1 MSRSDSAPLQAN
13 GSWYSEYLART
24 TLRSWVG
31 MSFVSA
37 TLIIVGG
44 LLLSWLIP
52 YLAGGADRIVPHLY
66 YVPILFA
73 AARFGPGAALIVALV
88 AGVLAGPL
96 TYVDVATAT
105 AQETERWLT
114 RTAFFVGIGQL
125 MAWLVIPALRPVT
138 EELRRMRQEFDI
150 RRGLKHNEFFLRY
163 QPIYSIRQ
171 RRFVGVEA
179 LIRWQHPVHGELTP
193 ADFLDVAEDSSLI
206 HDIGELVVAEACRQ
220 TEEWKNHAQAQGREP
235 WYTAIN
241 LSARDLIRPELA
253 YDVARALKR
262 HHLPPDLLTIELT
275 ETVLVLE
282 DAKPALAA
290 LKHLGVH
297 LAIDDFGTGYSSL
310 AYLNRFPIDTLKL
323 DRQLVSNLGHDPSA
337 ADLARGIA
345 LLAGSLGLT
354 TVAEGIET
362 RHQIELSREL
372 GFDRIQ
378 GFYFARPLQADE
390 VPSLLLLEAVDPDNP
405 PTPRSS
411 PHTMNPS
418 GQSLRRG
425 PGR

>member
-1 MSRSDSAPLQAN
+1 MSRFESVQPLAANIRYSD
-13 GSWYSEYLART
+13 YLART
-24 TLRSWVG
+24 TLRAWVG
-31 MSFVSA
+31 MSFLSA
-37 TLIIVGG
+37 TLIIVAG
-44 LLLSWLIP
+44 LLISWLMP
-52 YLAGGADRIVPHLY
+52 YLAGGADSIVPHFY

-96 TYVDVATAT
+96 TYVDVAAAT

-125 MAWLVIPALRPVT
+125 MAWLVIPALHPVT

-163 QPIYSIRQ
+163 QPIYSLRQ

-179 LIRWQHPVHGELTP
+179 LIRWQHPAHGELAP

-206 HDIGELVVAEACRQ
+206 HDIGELVIAEGCRQ
-220 TEEWKNHAQAQGREP
+220 TEEWATLAREQGRGP

-241 LSARDLIRPELA
+241 LSARDLVRPELA
-253 YDVARALKR
+253 YDVASALNR
-262 HHLPPDLLTIELT
+262 HHLPPELLTIELT
-275 ETVLVLE
+275 ESVLALD
-282 DAKPALAA
+282 DAEPALEA

-323 DRQLVSNLGHDPSA
+323 DRQLVSRLGHDPSA
-337 ADLARGIA
+337 EDLARGIV
-345 LLAGSLGLT
+345 LLASSLGLKM
-354 TVAEGIET
+354 VAEGIET
-362 RHQIELSREL
+362 LEQVERGQEL
-372 GFDRIQ
+372 GFDLIQ
-378 GFYFARPLQADE
+378 GFYFARPLTADQI
-390 VPSLLLLEAVDPDNP
+390 PSLLMIDNVDPDHP
-405 PTPRSS
+405 PTPEATRA
-411 PHTMNPS
+411 
-418 GQSLRRG
+418 
-425 PGR
+425 

>member
-1 MSRSDSAPLQAN
+1 MSRFESAQPLAGNTRYSD
-13 GSWYSEYLART
+13 YLART
-24 TLRSWVG
+24 TLRAWVG

-37 TLIIVGG
+37 TLIIVAG

-52 YLAGGADRIVPHLY
+52 YLAGGADSIVPHFY

-73 AARFGPGAALIVALV
+73 AARFGPGAALVVALV

-96 TYVDVATAT
+96 TYVDVAAAT

-125 MAWLVIPALRPVT
+125 MAWLVIPALHPVT

-171 RRFVGVEA
+171 HRFVGVEA
-179 LIRWQHPVHGELTP
+179 LIRWQHPAHGELTP

-206 HDIGELVVAEACRQ
+206 HDIGAQVIAEACRQ
-220 TEEWKNHAQAQGREP
+220 TEEWKTLAQVHGREP

-241 LSARDLIRPELA
+241 LSARDFIRPELA
-253 YDVARALKR
+253 YDVASALKR
-262 HHLPPDLLTIELT
+262 HHLPPELLTIELT
-275 ETVLVLE
+275 ETVLALE
-282 DAKPALAA
+282 DAEPALEA
-290 LKHLGVH
+290 LKHLGVQ

-323 DRQLVSNLGHDPSA
+323 DRQLVSSLGHDPSA
-337 ADLARGIA
+337 EDLARGIA
-345 LLAGSLGLT
+345 LLAGSLGLK

-362 RHQIELSREL
+362 RDQIDLSEEL

-378 GFYFARPLQADE
+378 GFYFARPLTADE
-390 VPSLLLLEAVDPDNP
+390 IPSLLLIEEVDPDHP
-405 PTPRSS
+405 PTP
-411 PHTMNPS
+411 S
-418 GQSLRRG
+418 GARA
-425 PGR
+425 